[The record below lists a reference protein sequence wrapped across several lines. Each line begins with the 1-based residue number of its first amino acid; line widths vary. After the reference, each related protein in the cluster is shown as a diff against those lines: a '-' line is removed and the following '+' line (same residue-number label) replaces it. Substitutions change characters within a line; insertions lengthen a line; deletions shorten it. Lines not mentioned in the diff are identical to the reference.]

1 MLLKKISTEEG
12 YNLKY
17 RLYTVILLFF
27 LCYLFLAFR
36 LLYLVNIEKKNN
48 HYSSNNITYRRDI
61 VDRDGCLLSSSIFIS
76 NLYAHPNKVK
86 NKEEAAKTLADL
98 FNKSSYKKILQK
110 LSSDKNFV
118 WLKHNITPEQQ
129 KIIKELGLAGINMM
143 PSLKRIYSYG
153 NLTSHILGYL
163 NLDGQG
169 IEGIEHTLNDEIIKN
184 TETALEL
191 SIDIKLQDIL
201 SNEIEEAM
209 KKFQAITGV
218 GVIADVS
225 TGEILSLVSKPDF
238 DPHNIVKAD
247 KKSLFNYASCARYEI
262 GSVFKPIIMAIG
274 FDTDTITLYD
284 VYDLTTRKIGKFT
297 LKDFHKSK
305 GLHSIAYMFIKSSN
319 VGLSQIALE
328 IGQDDLKKYFRLL
341 NLFTPLTIEL
351 PAKITP
357 LYPKLDNWKDLTLVT
372 MSYGYGIAI
381 TPLHYVQAMLP
392 ILNGGEMKH
401 LTLLKKQDEISDSQ
415 KTLPEKILKPSTSD
429 NIKKLLHLVVT
440 HGTGRKMKIEG
451 QIIGGKTGT
460 ANKLIGKKYAH
471 NNRFASAVAAFPI
484 DHPKYIIYMLLDNP
498 QGTKETFGYATA
510 GYSVVP
516 SIKNIINQM
525 ITLYNLPQYKD
536 NEKEL
541 EYLLNINEKGN
552 T

>member
-1 MLLKKISTEEG
+1 MI
-12 YNLKY
+12 
-17 RLYTVILLFF
+17 
-27 LCYLFLAFR
+27 
-36 LLYLVNIEKKNN
+36 
-48 HYSSNNITYRRDI
+48 
-61 VDRDGCLLSSSIFIS
+61 
-76 NLYAHPNKVK
+76 
-86 NKEEAAKTLADL
+86 
-98 FNKSSYKKILQK
+98 
-110 LSSDKNFV
+110 
-118 WLKHNITPEQQ
+118 
-129 KIIKELGLAGINMM
+129 

-401 LTLLKKQDEISDSQ
+401 LTLLKNRMKYQ
-415 KTLPEKILKPSTSD
+415 ILK
-429 NIKKLLHLVVT
+429 KHYL
-440 HGTGRKMKIEG
+440 
-451 QIIGGKTGT
+451 
-460 ANKLIGKKYAH
+460 KKYL
-471 NNRFASAVAAFPI
+471 NLLLL
-484 DHPKYIIYMLLDNP
+484 IIL
-498 QGTKETFGYATA
+498 
-510 GYSVVP
+510 
-516 SIKNIINQM
+516 KNCFI
-525 ITLYNLPQYKD
+525 
-536 NEKEL
+536 
-541 EYLLNINEKGN
+541 
-552 T
+552 